1 MRKLTEASVRDLTG
15 TSLDGIRDVEV
26 FQNRDGYRF
35 SVDALL
41 LYSFVRVKHVETILD
56 LGAGSGIIG
65 LLLAKKYCLSR
76 VILVELQESL
86 VKLAERSVAHNGLAD
101 RVKVEQADITDI
113 RGRFDPMSSDLVV
126 SNPPFR
132 TVASG
137 RISLGEEKAV
147 ARHEMRLRL
156 SDLAAAASCLLRA
169 RGRFCMIYHPE
180 RIAEVVDTF
189 RQNRMEPKRI
199 RFVHN
204 KCDAVSKMVLIEAV
218 KEGRAGLRIE
228 SPLFVYNRDGSYT
241 AELKEMYGIGD
252 REQRGAVNV
261 QGS

>member
-1 MRKLTEASVRDLTG
+1 MKASAETPGSHSTE
-15 TSLDGIRDVEV
+15 TSLDGIRDIKV

-41 LYSFVRVKHVETILD
+41 LYSFVRMKYAQTIVD

-65 LLLAKKYCLSR
+65 LLLARKYGTSG
-76 VILVELQESL
+76 VVLVELQESL
-86 VKLAERSVAHNGLAD
+86 ARLAERNALHNGLHE
-101 RVKVEQADITDI
+101 RVSVEHADIKNICD
-113 RGRFDPMSSDLVV
+113 RLEAMSSDLVV

-132 TVASG
+132 TVTSG
-137 RISLGEEKAV
+137 RVSLGGEKAI

-156 SDLAAAASCLLRA
+156 SDLAASASYLLRA

-180 RIAEVVDTF
+180 RIAEVFDTF
-189 RQNRMEPKRI
+189 RCNRLEPKRI

-204 KCDAVSKMVLIEAV
+204 NSDAVSKIVLIEAV

-228 SPLFVYNRDGSYT
+228 RPLLIYNRDGSYT
-241 AELKEMYGIGD
+241 EELREMYGSED
-252 REQRGAVNV
+252 RE
-261 QGS
+261 

>member
-1 MRKLTEASVRDLTG
+1 MRESGELPGSGGTE

-26 FQNRDGYRF
+26 FQNTNGYRF

-41 LYSFVRVKHVETILD
+41 LYSFVQVKQVETILD

-65 LLLAKKYCLSR
+65 LLLAKRYDTAR

-86 VKLAERSVAHNGLAD
+86 SRLAEKNVEHNGLGE
-101 RVKVEQADITDI
+101 RVKVEQADITNI
-113 RGRFDPMSSDLVV
+113 RGRLEPMSSDLVV

-132 TVASG
+132 TVVSG
-137 RISLGEEKAV
+137 RISLGEEKAI

-156 SDLAAAASCLLRA
+156 VDLAAAASYLLRTK
-169 RGRFCMIYHPE
+169 GRFCMIYHPE
-180 RIAEVVDTF
+180 RIAEVFDTF
-189 RQNRMEPKRI
+189 RQNRLEPKRM

-204 KCDAVSKMVLIEAV
+204 NSRAVSKIVLIEAV

-228 SPLFVYNRDGSYT
+228 RPLLVYNRDGSYT
-241 AELKEMYGIGD
+241 EELKEMYGIAD
-252 REQRGAVNV
+252 RKK
-261 QGS
+261 

>member
-1 MRKLTEASVRDLTG
+1 MREFTEVPGSEKPEI
-15 TSLDGIRDVEV
+15 SLDGIRDIEV
-26 FQNRDGYRF
+26 FQNRNGYRF

-41 LYSFVRVKHVETILD
+41 LYSFVRMKHAGTILD

-65 LLLAKKYCLSR
+65 LLLARKYETAR

-86 VKLAERSVAHNGLAD
+86 VRLAERSVVHNGLD
-101 RVKVEQADITDI
+101 TRVRVERADIKHI
-113 RGRFDPMSSDLVV
+113 RGRLEAMSSDLVV

-132 TVASG
+132 TVVSG

-156 SDLAAAASCLLRA
+156 SDLAAAASYLLRA

-180 RIAEVVDTF
+180 RIAEVIDTF
-189 RQNRMEPKRI
+189 RQNRLEPKRI

-204 KCDAVSKMVLIEAV
+204 NGDAVSKIVLIEAV

-228 SPLFVYNRDGSYT
+228 RPLFVYHKDGSYT
-241 AELKEMYGIGD
+241 EELKEMYRID
-252 REQRGAVNV
+252 NRE
-261 QGS
+261 